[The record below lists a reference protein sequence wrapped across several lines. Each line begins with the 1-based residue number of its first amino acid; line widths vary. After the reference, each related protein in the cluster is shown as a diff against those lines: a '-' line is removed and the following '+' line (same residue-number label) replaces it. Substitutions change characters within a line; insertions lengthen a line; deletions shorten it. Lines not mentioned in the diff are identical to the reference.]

1 MLSSQR
7 NQPNLS
13 SSIQYRLKSL
23 VEVAQ
28 KLVKSIPKSWLKI
41 VMNLPL
47 IRSKSSQEALQVR
60 LQVQNKHLGLRT
72 KKQSFLKLTI
82 KKNP

>member
-13 SSIQYRLKSL
+13 SSIQYKLKSL